1 MQVIGSLDTDLSRL
15 VAGSRHPRIEKAAR
29 EPERTKPPRTRT
41 RARTHAGD
49 CDNVCGDG
57 KNIGPSIRR
66 LSNYS
71 DYGLCMDAARHV
83 KNQNVLCEPTIFHLM

>member
-1 MQVIGSLDTDLSRL
+1 MAPLTPICLDLLLAAGTRESRR
-15 VAGSRHPRIEKAAR
+15 RHVNPNAPNRLAH
-29 EPERTKPPRTRT
+29 
-41 RARTHAGD
+41 ARTHAGD

-57 KNIGPSIRR
+57 KNIGPSIQR
-66 LSNYS
+66 LSSYS